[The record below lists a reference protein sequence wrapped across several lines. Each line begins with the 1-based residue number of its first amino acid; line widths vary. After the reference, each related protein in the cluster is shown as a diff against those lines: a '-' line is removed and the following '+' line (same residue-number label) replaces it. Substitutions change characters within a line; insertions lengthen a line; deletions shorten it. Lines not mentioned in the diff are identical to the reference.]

1 MTRRVVIRRSYPEPP
16 QSMREVFTDPSYL
29 RDKLRTVG
37 GPRDELV
44 SRTVNEHSV
53 TIVLYHVVSQDL
65 LPSFLHSALPEG
77 LSIHRTEVWTGS
89 DGTLHAIVNEAPA
102 ELTGTV
108 WLEPALSG
116 CVFCAQLLANVQLP
130 LFSDK
135 VEKIIAENV
144 GKLLDA
150 EYRFT
155 LGWLH
160 NGKA

>member
-16 QSMREVFTDPSYL
+16 QSMREVFTDPGYL

-53 TIVLYHVVSQDL
+53 TIVLYHVV
-65 LPSFLHSALPEG
+65 
-77 LSIHRTEVWTGS
+77 VWTGS

-116 CVFCAQLLANVQLP
+116 CVFGAQLLANVQLP

-155 LGWLH
+155 LEWLH